1 MITTDARSIGTAFPW
16 KRVLTA
22 CAASLC
28 LASPS
33 ALSQTASSVTPETF
47 QPPLQ
52 NLAGSV
58 VFSENTGTQAPPGSD
73 RIGISLSGVTL
84 EGGFPQ
90 MAAANAAFE
99 QRLTRGRIPVSEMF
113 TASADLEAAYARA
126 GYVLARVV
134 LPQQTLRDGG
144 ALRVNVVD
152 GFVESIDTS
161 QAPPEIRRRIET
173 LTGPLIDRKGLTMT
187 QLERQ
192 LLLAGDVSGV
202 ALGSALATGQRPGGT
217 VIALDPQFRKVTGFV
232 GFDNFAPPELG
243 VIAPDDLQGLVFNA
257 GFELNSMLGYG
268 ETLYGRLSVSPKD
281 LLSSDPQYRVFALG
295 AVVPIGSSGLA
306 FNLEVTTS
314 DTTPDN
320 DEQPTRSNF
329 DRQSFRLIYPWI
341 RSRKM
346 NLTSQFMLD
355 LEQDE
360 MEPQEAA
367 PVAFFRDEVTVLRLA
382 TSLSY
387 NHDDGGFS
395 EAGLI
400 LSRGIDAF
408 GARAASD
415 VDLSDPLD
423 PRLSR
428 QGADATFT
436 KFGGSGI
443 HQRALGERFALG
455 VTGRFQTSFGDPL
468 VTAEQFSIAG
478 PNELSAFDSGDLR
491 GDSGWVLR
499 AEVSQPRAVE
509 FRGTPFTVSP
519 YLFAGIGEVWIE
531 QPTISEAAKE
541 TADAFGIGVDLV
553 SQTGS
558 RFRSNSLRIE
568 YGRGDREYGS
578 DNSRVSL
585 SGNFRF

>member
-1 MITTDARSIGTAFPW
+1 MTTTDATSIGSASSW
-16 KRVLTA
+16 RRVLTA
-22 CAASLC
+22 GAALLC
-28 LASPS
+28 LASPA

-58 VFSENTGTQAPPGSD
+58 VFSGNTGTQAPPGSEQ
-73 RIGISLSGVTL
+73 IGITLSGVTL
-84 EGGFPQ
+84 EGAFPQ
-90 MAAANAAFE
+90 MAAENAAFE
-99 QRLTRGRIPVSEMF
+99 QRLTRGRIPVSELF

-126 GYVLARVV
+126 GFVLARVV

-144 ALRVNVVD
+144 ALRVSVVD

-173 LTGPLIDRKGLTMT
+173 LTGPLVDRRGLTMT

-232 GFDNFAPPELG
+232 GFDNFAPAELG
-243 VIAPDDLQGLVFNA
+243 SVAPDDLNGLVFNS

-268 ETLYGRLSVSPKD
+268 ETIYGRLSASPEG
-281 LLSSDPQYRVFALG
+281 LFSSDPLYRVLAFG
-295 AVVPIGSSGLA
+295 AVVPIGASGLA

-329 DRQSFRLIYPWI
+329 DRQSLRLIYPWI
-341 RSRKM
+341 RSRKT
-346 NLTSQFMLD
+346 NLTSQLMLD
-355 LEQDE
+355 LQEDE
-360 MEPQEAA
+360 MRPRASGL
-367 PVAFFRDEVTVLRLA
+367 PSFFRDEITVLRLG

-387 NHDDGGFS
+387 THDDGGLS

-400 LSRGIDAF
+400 LSRGIDAL
-408 GARAASD
+408 GARSASD
-415 VDLSDPLD
+415 VDASDPT
-423 PRLSR
+423 PLSR
-428 QGADATFT
+428 QGSDATFS
-436 KFGGSGI
+436 KIVGSGW

-499 AEVSQPRAVE
+499 AELSHPRATE
-509 FRGTPFTVSP
+509 LGGAPLNISP
-519 YLFAGIGEVWIE
+519 YVFAGIGRINIE
-531 QPTISEAAKE
+531 QPMGEESEEE
-541 TADAFGIGVDLV
+541 TAHAFGIGVDLI

-568 YGRGDREYGS
+568 YGRGERDDGP
-578 DNSRVSL
+578 DDSRVSL